1 MEDDTLIVYNVKKI
15 FCFIFIIFFIE
26 FGVFAN
32 DQRIISIDSD
42 IYPLLEILIMEAG
55 KPTLSSVYPYTE
67 AEVNSILE
75 DIEDE
80 ITSENGK
87 KTIKQIR
94 DLSSIDPLYL
104 EDKFSVNITAA
115 AATELYLNTSDDDSE
130 WLYDYAKRLPI
141 FSLKVE
147 TWFNEGFYALMEP
160 ELKKSR
166 HLLDSN
172 TNIFTSFSDINY
184 HFPGRGFFS
193 FGGDNWNLQIGRDR
207 LEYGN
212 GETGKLML
220 SSCPDFYDFIKLK
233 GFVNNFSYTWAYINL
248 ESWKDSDPAERN
260 LVDHAL
266 EVRLFDFVTLSVN
279 ESALIYGESAEL
291 QYLSPLIVYHNLIRN
306 NRLDEILYA
315 EDGTKI
321 VSPTVINIFMSLGFN
336 IVPVKGLS
344 IYGEYLL
351 DEIQTSVE
359 QAVYGTGITKT
370 PNTDAHMLG
379 IKGSLPVGPGY
390 INTFFEYVY
399 VSPWCYLLSPKG
411 GSMVWSHRDS
421 NNVLK
426 ARTQILKPIGYKYG
440 PDTLSFG
447 GGVSYLV
454 PGLFTAS
461 FSVDYILNG
470 ENTIESPYVES
481 VEAAQMKTPSGIPE
495 KRLILSLSGSYD
507 IFSFLKTRIDLSYLD
522 INNYKH
528 VNMSRFIDF
537 QTAFSII
544 VMVNNEIFK

>member
-1 MEDDTLIVYNVKKI
+1 MVCNMKKI
-15 FCFIFIIFFIE
+15 FCLLFIILFIDLG
-26 FGVFAN
+26 FSSNG
-32 DQRIISIDSD
+32 QRVIPVDSE
-42 IYPLLEILIMEAG
+42 IYPLLEILILEAG
-55 KPTLSSVYPYTE
+55 KPALSAVYPYTE
-67 AEVNSILE
+67 AEVNGILE
-75 DIEDE
+75 YIEDE
-80 ITSENGK
+80 ITSESGK
-87 KTIKQIR
+87 NSIKRIR
-94 DLSSIDPLYL
+94 KLFSVEPLYS
-104 EDKFSVNITAA
+104 EDKFSVDITLSAA
-115 AATELYLNTSDDDSE
+115 AELYLNTSEDDSE
-130 WLYDYAKRLPI
+130 WLYDYNKRKALL
-141 FSLKVE
+141 SLTAE
-147 TWFNEGFYALMEP
+147 TWFNEGFYAFMDS

-166 HLLDSN
+166 QIIDSN

-184 HFPGRGFFS
+184 HFPERGFFS
-193 FGGDNWNLQIGRDR
+193 FGGNNWNLQIGRDR

-212 GETGKLML
+212 GQTGKLML
-220 SSCPDFYDFIKLK
+220 SSSPDYYDFIKLK
-233 GFVNNFSYTWAYINL
+233 GFVNNFSYTWTYINL

-266 EVRLFDFVTLSVN
+266 EFRLFDFVTLSVN

-291 QYLSPLIVYHNLIRN
+291 QYLSPLIVYHNLLRN
-306 NRLDEILYA
+306 NRLDEIIYA

-321 VSPTVINIFMSLGFN
+321 VNPTVINIFMSLGFN

-351 DEIQTSVE
+351 DEIQTSLE

-370 PNTDAHMLG
+370 PNADAHMLG
-379 IKGSLPVGPGY
+379 IKGAFPVGPGY
-390 INTFFEYVY
+390 INAFFEYVY

-426 ARTQILKPIGYKYG
+426 ARSEVFKPIGYKYG

-447 GGVSYLV
+447 GEIGYLV

-461 FSVDYILNG
+461 FSADYILNG
-470 ENTIESPYVES
+470 ENTIYTAYVES
-481 VEAAQMKTPSGIPE
+481 IEAAKMKTPSGIPE

-507 IFSFLKTRIDLSYLD
+507 IFPFLKTQIDLSYLD

-537 QTAFSII
+537 QTAFSVIA
-544 VMVNNEIFK
+544 VLNNGIFK